1 MTGTTTVLLVAIA
14 LGAGANWWSRAVDS
28 DTVEAWSKPLVTIL
42 VAVLAATADAPVS
55 QRVVAVVALLLCLG
69 GDVALMPAVDK
80 FVVGL
85 ASFLLG
91 HLVFVGQFVLQGLDE
106 PALGAAAVVL
116 ALVLVTTVGRRIV
129 AGATASDPALRLPV
143 AAYLLVIS
151 TMTIVGWS
159 TGRPWLIIGSTAF
172 VLSDS
177 VLGWRQFV
185 STSDRR
191 WMSVTVMVTYHLAI
205 TGLALGV

>member
-1 MTGTTTVLLVAIA
+1 MTSTSTTVLVVIVVA
-14 LGAGANWWSRAVDS
+14 AGINWWSRAIAS
-28 DTVEAWSKPLVTIL
+28 DKVEAWSKPLVTTL
-42 VAVLAATADAPVS
+42 VIVLAATVDAPVD
-55 QRVVAVVALLLCLG
+55 QRVVTVVALLFCLG
-69 GDVALMPAVDK
+69 GDIALMPAIDR

-91 HLVFVGQFVLQGLDE
+91 HLVFVTQFVLQGLDN
-106 PALGAAAVVL
+106 PALGAIAAVL
-116 ALVLVTTVGRRIV
+116 TIALVSTVGRRIV
-129 AGATASDPALRLPV
+129 AGAATSDRALRVPV
-143 AAYLLVIS
+143 SAYLLVIS
-151 TMTIVGWS
+151 AMTVVGWS
-159 TGRPWLIIGSTAF
+159 TGRPWLVVGSTAF
-172 VLSDS
+172 VVSDS